1 MDERQG
7 QGLTL
12 IFEEYDAEC
21 RRLRLDLAVARAT
34 FLFVRSYKIQSLN
47 ANHPLI
53 SISVKKSIFIQESR

>member
-34 FLFVRSYKIQSLN
+34 FRS
-47 ANHPLI
+47 
-53 SISVKKSIFIQESR
+53 